1 MGPLASDSIPVP
13 KIPAAAQA
21 RPGAPIDPDAATAA
35 YLATVP
41 PAVQERSHRYTDGGY
56 WLGLWGFLL
65 SSAILLFLLHTGWSR
80 RTREWVERRSR
91 RGAVRSFLYYCIFT
105 LFVSLLSFPLTVYA
119 GFVREHAYGLS
130 TQQFGG
136 WLRDQLVALAVSLV
150 LGGLVVSA
158 LYAVLRRFPRSWPAI
173 GTVVGMAFLVFTVV
187 IAPVF
192 LEPLF
197 NRFTPLTDARIR
209 DPILRLAHANGIAVD
224 RVFVQD
230 ASRQT
235 TRISAHVTGMLGTQR
250 IILNDN
256 LLRRAS
262 LPEIEAVMGHEMGH
276 YVLGHMYQ
284 FLVFF
289 TLVILAGFAILRGAF
304 DWASGRWGGRW
315 GIRGI
320 DDPAGL
326 PLLMLILSLYLAV
339 LAPVLNIYVR
349 TAESAADD
357 FGLNAA
363 RQPDG
368 FAQAVLKLAEYRKL
382 DPGPIEELLL
392 FDHPSG
398 RTRIHM
404 AMQWKAAELD
414 SPAAAPH

>member
-35 YLATVP
+35 YLGTVP

-80 RTREWVERRSR
+80 RTREWVEQRSR
-91 RGAVRSFLYYCIFT
+91 RSAVRSFLYYCIFT

-173 GTVVGMAFLVFTVV
+173 GTMVGMAFLVFTVV

-224 RVFVQD
+224 RVLVQD

-250 IILNDN
+250 IVLNDN

-276 YVLGHMYQ
+276 
-284 FLVFF
+284 
-289 TLVILAGFAILRGAF
+289 
-304 DWASGRWGGRW
+304 
-315 GIRGI
+315 
-320 DDPAGL
+320 
-326 PLLMLILSLYLAV
+326 
-339 LAPVLNIYVR
+339 
-349 TAESAADD
+349 
-357 FGLNAA
+357 
-363 RQPDG
+363 
-368 FAQAVLKLAEYRKL
+368 
-382 DPGPIEELLL
+382 
-392 FDHPSG
+392 
-398 RTRIHM
+398 
-404 AMQWKAAELD
+404 
-414 SPAAAPH
+414 